1 MPIFK
6 EDSMK
11 YKVNTPAPVVIEI
24 EVRGKTHSI
33 EFYPT
38 DISTRRK
45 FYEAYEELKA
55 YKLADITPK
64 IDENGVSN
72 VELETARELE
82 RFTNWLAERFDGI
95 FGAGTAAI
103 IMDGRAD
110 PLELTRFMAETAHYF
125 REVAQSLMAEY
136 TAPESGVMA

>member
-1 MPIFK
+1 
-6 EDSMK
+6 MK
-11 YKVNTPAPVVIEI
+11 YKVNTPAPVVIET

-38 DISTRRK
+38 DVSTRRK

-72 VELETARELE
+72 AELETARELE
-82 RFTNWLAERFDGI
+82 CFTNWLAERFDGI
-95 FGAGTAAI
+95 FGAGTADI
-103 IMDGRAD
+103 VMDGRAD
-110 PLELTRFMAETAHYF
+110 PLELTRFMAAMAHYF
-125 REVAQSLMAEY
+125 REAAQSLMAEY